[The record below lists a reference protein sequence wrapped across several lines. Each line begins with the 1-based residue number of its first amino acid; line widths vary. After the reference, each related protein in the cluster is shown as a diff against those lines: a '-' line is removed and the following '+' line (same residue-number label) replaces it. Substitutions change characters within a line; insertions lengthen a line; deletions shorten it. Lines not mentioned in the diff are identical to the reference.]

1 MDISDIAIRPA
12 TDGDKE
18 SILALAPRLAIG
30 VAPWRNQAEALEA
43 GRRWLEDSL
52 AAAAAG
58 NGAVLVAADNSKR
71 RGQAGAVAGVISIEP
86 TRHFTGEQDGY
97 IGELVVAE
105 HASRRGI
112 GRALITAA
120 EAWARDHGLENLTL
134 LTGVFN
140 TEARAF
146 YASLGFAE
154 EEVRLTRRITVTREP
169 GEGTGRSG

>member
-1 MDISDIAIRPA
+1 MDISDIVIRPA
-12 TDGDKE
+12 TGGDKE
-18 SILALAPRLAIG
+18 SILALGPRLAIG
-30 VAPWRNQAEALEA
+30 VAPWRNQAEALA
-43 GRRWLEDSL
+43 VGRRWLEGSL
-52 AAAAAG
+52 ENASAG
-58 NGAVLVAADNSKR
+58 KGAVFVACAES
-71 RGQAGAVAGVISIEP
+71 GVAGVISIEP

-105 HASRRGI
+105 YASRRGI